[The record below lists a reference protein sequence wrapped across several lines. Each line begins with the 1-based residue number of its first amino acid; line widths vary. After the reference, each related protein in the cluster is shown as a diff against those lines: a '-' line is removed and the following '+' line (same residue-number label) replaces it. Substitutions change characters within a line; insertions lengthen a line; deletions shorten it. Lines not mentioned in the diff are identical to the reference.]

1 MPHKRPRRHGGA
13 AAEPQ
18 LQGNNGDADP
28 EGRSVKLF
36 GHELRSQLR
45 LYYRRRE
52 LAFFTFALP
61 LIMLFLLG
69 SVYGNDRIKA
79 EGNIHA
85 SDYLL
90 AGMLGYGAIATGF
103 AGLSIIL
110 VIRRESGIL
119 KRVRATPLPPWT
131 YIIAVVGT
139 TLVAYALEAVCMVA
153 IGRLAFGTHTQN
165 MLSLALALLLTAAT
179 FTALG
184 LALTAAIKS
193 AEGSSAIVNAI
204 YLPASF
210 ISGVFFSPHSFPE
223 FLKAIADAL
232 PLVYAIRLV
241 RDIALHGQHIWDRPG
256 DVAVIAAWG
265 LVGGLV
271 AARRFRWEPQE
282 G

>member
-1 MPHKRPRRHGGA
+1 MT
-13 AAEPQ
+13 
-18 LQGNNGDADP
+18 
-28 EGRSVKLF
+28 LF
-36 GHELRSQLR
+36 RHELRSQLR
-45 LYYRRRE
+45 LYYRSRE

-119 KRVRATPLPPWT
+119 KRVRGTPLPPWV
-131 YIIAVVGT
+131 YIIAVLGT
-139 TLVAYALEAVCMVA
+139 TLIAYALEAVCMVT
-153 IGRLAFGTHTQN
+153 IGRLAFGTHTHN
-165 MLSLALALLLTAAT
+165 LVSLALALLLSAAA

-184 LALTAAIKS
+184 LALTAVIKS

-241 RDIALHGQHIWDRPG
+241 RDVALHGNHIWERPG
-256 DVAVIAAWG
+256 DVGVIAAWG
-265 LVGGLV
+265 LVGAVV
-271 AARRFRWEPQE
+271 ATRRFRWEPQE